1 MNQSMMRTASEIIL
15 IADSSKFGN
24 KTMGCI
30 ENVNRVITDKG
41 ISSEYLDKL
50 KKLIIKIDLV

>member
-1 MNQSMMRTASEIIL
+1 MMRTASEIIL